1 MRFESRVA
9 LVTGGASGIG
19 LAIGRRLAE
28 EGVDLVLADVN
39 AELLEQSAAK
49 IREEHADVRAITVT
63 GDLSVREGAEA
74 AVKAA
79 AEAYGKLDILINC
92 AGGGVILPT
101 LEHTEETLR
110 QTVDRNLWTTLY
122 ATLEALPGML
132 AAGYGRVVN
141 IGAESVRNGL
151 HRHAIYNAAK
161 GGVHALS
168 TGLAREY
175 AESGITF
182 NNVAPA
188 WIQTPELTAAIAAS
202 QPEVKADW
210 DAFMDQMRATI
221 PMRRPGTVEEVSGLV
236 AFVASDEASYIT
248 GQTLSVN
255 GGSSM
260 Q

>member
-28 EGVDLVLADVN
+28 EGVSLVLADVN
-39 AELLEQSAAK
+39 AELLEASAARLRNK
-49 IREEHADVRAITVT
+49 FPDVSVVTVA
-63 GDLSVREGAEA
+63 GDLSHREGAAA
-74 AVKAA
+74 AVNATTG
-79 AEAYGKLDILINC
+79 AYGKIDILINC

-110 QTVDRNLWTTLY
+110 RTVDRNLWTTLY
-122 ATLEALPGML
+122 ATLEALPPML
-132 AAGYGRVVN
+132 ADSYGRVIN

-151 HRHAIYNAAK
+151 YRHAVYNAAK

-202 QPEVKADW
+202 EPDVQADW
-210 DAFMDQMRATI
+210 ATFMDQMRATI